1 MKMLTF
7 GQSNVQ
13 KRYYKK
19 KYPRL
24 TIPKEGEK
32 MSINRRQVLLVGF
45 AGLLAT
51 RVAQA
56 TPAVVPPIWD
66 GQKMYETL
74 AKDGT
79 GFSNPGKAGRPKAF
93 VFFDTQCSDC
103 IRLMDRLHPIMDRV
117 EIVFFPIAY
126 MNPHSDPQATLILT
140 SKDPMAKLQE
150 QHDHFKDPDFRG
162 IRYDITTLPMDV
174 RQKVWTNTKLHRRS
188 GCRAV
193 PYGVYKNSKGEY
205 VPFDENLN
213 TDELATLFELNN

>member
-1 MKMLTF
+1 
-7 GQSNVQ
+7 
-13 KRYYKK
+13 
-19 KYPRL
+19 
-24 TIPKEGEK
+24 
-32 MSINRRQVLLVGF
+32 MSMNRRQVLA
-45 AGLLAT
+45 AGLASFLMCSVVHAS
-51 RVAQA
+51 
-56 TPAVVPPIWD
+56 PAVVPPIWD

-74 AKDGT
+74 LKDGT
-79 GFSNPGKAGRPKAF
+79 GFSNPGKPGRPQAF

-103 IRLMDRLHPIMDRV
+103 IRLMDRLSPIMDRV

-126 MNPHSDPQATLILT
+126 MNPHSDPQATVILT
-140 SKDPMAKLQE
+140 SNNPMEMLQQ
-150 QHDHFKDPDFRG
+150 QHDHFRDPDFRG

-213 TDELATLFELNN
+213 TDELATLFEIGG